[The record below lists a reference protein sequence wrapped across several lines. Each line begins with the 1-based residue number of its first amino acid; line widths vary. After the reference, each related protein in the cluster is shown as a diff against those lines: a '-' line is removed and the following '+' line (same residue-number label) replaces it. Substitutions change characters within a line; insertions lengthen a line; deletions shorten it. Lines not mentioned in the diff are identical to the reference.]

1 MKTQQLVIAAITAA
15 VAMNSCT
22 TEEYYRSAN
31 RSAELRTSINLDA
44 IDTIKTSAVSR
55 QRTFLLP
62 IEATDENGN
71 MNLLTTFADGGET
84 RILDGLGEGATENI
98 ELAKDRY
105 AFMRQIEFIP
115 TSDGRHT
122 INVRVRDDFG
132 NVTSMEK
139 SVYSFTNMRPKLKIV
154 YYAERYSPDGIYH
167 HFDFNTSYDRDS
179 KWGGTIDSL
188 FFLAKAMNYINSPD
202 YEEGNGVIDE
212 AMKVSDPSGE
222 DHGVHVSPYEMLGD
236 WWDDGTEWYSDV
248 WVWVKDNENMPSDTI
263 HIHFGHIENNV
274 PRKEYE
280 GR

>member
-1 MKTQQLVIAAITAA
+1 MKTQQLAIAAITAA
-15 VAMNSCT
+15 AAAMNSCT
-22 TEEYYRSAN
+22 TEDYYRSAN

-115 TSDGRHT
+115 TSDGRHA

-139 SVYSFTNMRPKLKIV
+139 SVYSFTNMRPKIKV
-154 YYAERYSPDGIYH
+154 AHYAERHDITFMH
-167 HFDFNTSYDRDS
+167 HYFDFGTSYDRDS
-179 KWGGTIDSL
+179 KWGGDIDSL
-188 FFLAKAMNYINSPD
+188 FTLVKAMDYINETGD
-202 YEEGNGVIDE
+202 EENATTYYAI
-212 AMKVSDPSGE
+212 KISDPFANSMIRS
-222 DHGVHVSPYEMLGD
+222 DTFVVHNL
-236 WWDDGTEWYSDV
+236 WQDDGTDCYTDAWL
-248 WVWVKDNENMPSDTI
+248 WIKDNENIPSDTI
-263 HIHFGHIENNV
+263 HIHFGHIEQNLA
-274 PRKEYE
+274 RREYE